1 MSRPRGPLRWLDPG
15 AFGTLGV
22 GAGFALGAKLCRPD
36 ADVWIVYGDGSL
48 GYSSAEFDTFTR
60 HKVCVCVCDTSLYTV
75 HNCYRPEIYLLIAI
89 FAIGE
94 QKSVL
99 AKQHCMHFFTGD
111 ENAKGQGCNS
121 CHSAS
126 KAAVEQVGNV

>member
-60 HKVCVCVCDTSLYTV
+60 HKVCVCVCVCDTSLYTDD
-75 HNCYRPEIYLLIAI
+75 NCYR
-89 FAIGE
+89 
-94 QKSVL
+94 
-99 AKQHCMHFFTGD
+99 H
-111 ENAKGQGCNS
+111 KG
-121 CHSAS
+121 
-126 KAAVEQVGNV
+126 VFV